1 MGAKNSSG
9 RETRK
14 PKAEKNKKASGQTP
28 PAGGALDTIRSSAP
42 KKK

>member
-14 PKAEKNKKASGQTP
+14 PKAEKNKKTTGQTP
-28 PAGGALDTIRSSAP
+28 PTGGTLDTIRGVAP